1 MSLSSSSS
9 LKSVSPKPFYFKLS
23 KSPSQSPSV
32 PIDYS
37 VSSYKYTSISNAL
50 KTKLRK
56 VREKIREDNDIYIS
70 KEHKKACYH
79 YQKYKELL
87 KTTKQQETKIK
98 FEFLKDNSRDGNFQE
113 IFLDLLNS
121 NDNYYFLKDT
131 YDYIINYNEFNKK
144 FVNRLDKYINIDILK
159 DLFKE
164 QSDFIQSLTMRELSN
179 LKSYCDDGNIY
190 IQRWINKQFNTSNIY
205 INYKKSIFLYF
216 QFLDYFTLNPI
227 FNGINSNYNNHTLFF
242 NFIKD
247 NYRNFPLEIYEY
259 SINLYIKELNE
270 IFKKAPRTKEVIY
283 IYSFSSD
290 NYISKQVSKNKS
302 LGYYI
307 SDNFITGSIFPN
319 KLIGMLAAPEDLIY
333 EIKIEK
339 DIPLIFLKGIVNNN
353 YSNDEIIL
361 PMKSTFYIEY
371 ANKKIRYS
379 YDVKS
384 ICAFKELNMT
394 SLVCLA

>member
-9 LKSVSPKPFYFKLS
+9 SKSISPKPFSFKLS
-23 KSPSQSPSV
+23 KSPSLSPSV

-37 VSSYKYTSISNAL
+37 MSSYKYTSISNAL

-56 VREKIREDNDIYIS
+56 VREKIREDNDVYIS
-70 KEHKKACYH
+70 QEHKKACYH

-87 KTTKQQETKIK
+87 KTTKQKETKIK
-98 FEFLKDNSRDGNFQE
+98 FEYLKDYSNYGDLQDNFLE
-113 IFLDLLNS
+113 VLNS
-121 NDNYYFLKDT
+121 DENYHFTNHT
-131 YDYIINYNEFNKK
+131 YDYVINYNELNKK
-144 FVNRLDKYINIDILK
+144 FVNRLDKYINVDILN

-164 QSDFIQSLTMRELSN
+164 QSDFIQSLNMRELSN
-179 LKSYCDDGNIY
+179 LKSYVDDGNIY
-190 IQRWINKQFNTSNIY
+190 IQRWINKQFNISNIY
-205 INYKKSIFLYF
+205 INYNKSIFLYF
-216 QFLDYFTLNPI
+216 QLLDYFTLNPI
-227 FNGINSNYNNHTLFF
+227 FNGINSNYNNPILFF

-283 IYSFSSD
+283 IYSYSSD
-290 NYISKQVSKNKS
+290 NYIAKKVAKNKS
-302 LGYYI
+302 LGYYV

-319 KLIGMLAAPEDLIY
+319 KLLGMLASPEDLIY

-339 DIPLIFLKGIVNNN
+339 DIPLIFIKGIVNDN

-371 ANKKIRYS
+371 ANKKIKYS

-384 ICAFKELNMT
+384 ICAFKELNLT
-394 SLVCLA
+394 SLICLA